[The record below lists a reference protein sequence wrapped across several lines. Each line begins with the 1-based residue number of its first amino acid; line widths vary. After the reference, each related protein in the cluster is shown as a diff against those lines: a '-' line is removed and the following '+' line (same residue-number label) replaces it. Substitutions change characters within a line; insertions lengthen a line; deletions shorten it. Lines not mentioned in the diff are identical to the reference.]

1 MSLDSAASSAWE
13 SGCCAEGQRED
24 EAAKKTTRRRRPAG
38 QQEELPGASVERK
51 QAHQPSTPPELSG
64 SGQRTKYV
72 PAPDVLRALGALGA
86 LADPSKSAG
95 FRAQG
100 RNRTADTGIFNPL
113 TWSRQVEQDRQV
125 KSARPTDCDS
135 SVTAGCGEPVPADGV
150 AVARR
155 VLKQIA
161 AQHYDAWL
169 NDGGERSRFMQG
181 LERASA

>member
-113 TWSRQVEQDRQV
+113 LYQLSYLGLRLSRATPSERYGAATLRALDS
-125 KSARPTDCDS
+125 KSRLWCTD
-135 SVTAGCGEPVPADGV
+135 
-150 AVARR
+150 
-155 VLKQIA
+155 I
-161 AQHYDAWL
+161 
-169 NDGGERSRFMQG
+169 
-181 LERASA
+181 